1 MTTAQL
7 APSGLGAAASL
18 PVACRVQR
26 IARETP
32 DCWTLTLAPVDG
44 GPRPAFAPGQFNMLY
59 VLGFGEVPISMS
71 GAAGP
76 GERWVHTVRAV
87 GGVTRALCAL
97 RPGAT
102 VGVRGPF
109 GTPWPVARAMGRDVV
124 VMAGGIGLAPL
135 RPVILA
141 LIAERERFGRVAIL
155 YGARTPDDL
164 LFRRQLASWRGRFD
178 LQVDVAVDRARPGW
192 HGHVGLVT
200 RLVRHAHFSP
210 DDAVAMI
217 CGPELMMRYSA
228 AELTNRGMPA
238 DEIFVSMERNM
249 KCAIGLCGH
258 CQFGAAFTCL
268 DGPVFPL
275 ASVSTALHRREL

>member
-1 MTTAQL
+1 MTALFPPQDGTAV
-7 APSGLGAAASL
+7 
-18 PVACRVQR
+18 PVPCRVER
-26 IARETP
+26 VARETR

-44 GPRPAFAPGQFNMLY
+44 AVRPPFAPGQFNMLY
-59 VLGFGEVPISMS
+59 VFGFGDVPISMS
-71 GAAGP
+71 GASGT
-76 GERWVHTVRAV
+76 GDRWVHTVRAV

-109 GTPWPVARAMGRDVV
+109 GTPWPVERALGKDVV
-124 VMAGGIGLAPL
+124 VIAGGIGLAPL

-155 YGARTPDDL
+155 YGARTPEEL
-164 LFRRQLASWRGRFD
+164 LFRRQLTNWRGRFD
-178 LQVDVAVDRARPGW
+178 LQVDVTVDRARPGW

-200 RLVRHAHFSP
+200 RLVRHAHFAP
-210 DDAVAMI
+210 EDAVAMI

-238 DEIFVSMERNM
+238 EQVFVSMERNM

-275 ASVSTALHRREL
+275 ASVATALHRREL